1 MTGVLKG
8 EANPVDSVSFPS
20 LILLLIQCC
29 IGSCGIIP
37 NLNLNCFKPMF
48 EISILS
54 SESVLT
60 LALVVLVEPLEGQI
74 LMDGLDIS
82 NIGLQDF
89 RSKVRYNS
97 SRNQVVSRI
106 IRTNLDPVEQPS
118 DQEDER

>member
-1 MTGVLKG
+1 
-8 EANPVDSVSFPS
+8 
-20 LILLLIQCC
+20 
-29 IGSCGIIP
+29 
-37 NLNLNCFKPMF
+37 MF

-82 NIGLQDF
+82 NMGLQDF

-118 DQEDER
+118 DQEDETAEDAKNWSVGLRQLVFLARVLLK